1 MKAVSLGDP
10 EQIAQAVRRT
20 MARQG
25 WARIE
30 LGEEAALHPVPALER
45 WLLQVSERIGAP
57 VPQTRAGTLL
67 AHIRDEGRDYSSH
80 TTRGHQTNSELA
92 FHSDRCDWNLL
103 FYVRPAVSGGEI
115 AVVGYEEAAA
125 ALRAEDPAAH
135 DALFAPFPFDLRDER
150 IFPEPGWHARPVLW
164 RNAGGAVRGHYIR
177 RFITDSQRHDD
188 CLRLDERQAGVLDRF
203 DAAVRTL
210 AEHHRFAPR
219 PGDLLV
225 LDNYRVMHARTAF
238 TDGADSPRLALRTW
252 VAPRDSE
259 ALPDSFQPLAGSC
272 LPGVFRGGVG
282 GDADYHARLGQPW
295 TPQARD

>member
-1 MKAVSLGDP
+1 MLLEDP
-10 EQIAQAVRRT
+10 RATARTVRQA
-20 MARQG
+20 MARRG
-25 WARIE
+25 WARLA
-30 LGEEAALHPVPALER
+30 LGEDAARHPVHALEH
-45 WLLQVSERIGAP
+45 WLMQVSKRLGEP

-67 AHIRDEGRDYSSH
+67 AHIRDEGRDYSRH

-103 FYVRPAVSGGEI
+103 FYVRPAASGGEI

-125 ALRAEDPAAH
+125 ALRRADPAAH
-135 DALFAPFPFDLRDER
+135 DALFAPFPFDLREER
-150 IFPEPGWHARPVLW
+150 IFAEPGWHCRPVLW
-164 RNAGGAVRGHYIR
+164 RNAAGAVRGHYIR
-177 RFITDSQRHDD
+177 RFIADSQRHAD
-188 CLRLDERQAGVLDRF
+188 CPRLDGRQAEVLDRF
-203 DAAVRTL
+203 DAAVGAL
-210 AEHHRFAPR
+210 AGRNRFAPR

-238 TDGADSPRLALRTW
+238 TDGAGSPRLALRTW

-259 ALPDSFQPLAGSC
+259 ALPDSFRPLAGSC

-295 TPQARD
+295 APQAGD